1 MSVEEINLQLN
12 IKSEKKVTV
21 MLNGKLDF
29 TLCVSP
35 NNLLVRAR
43 WVEVPLTLIVSR
55 ILGYVYAKWSRA

>member
-1 MSVEEINLQLN
+1 MSVQEINLPLN

-21 MLNGKLDF
+21 MLNSSLDALDF

-43 WVEVPLTLIVSR
+43 WVEVPLKLIVSR
-55 ILGYVYAKWSRA
+55 IVGYVYAK